1 MSAKFASNPTCE
13 GKKFYVEV
21 TGIQHGS
28 EQDFEFYDLTD
39 MSQQSA
45 LENKKLIDPELD
57 DTTIYS
63 WDWCDESENR
73 NVWLKIEAE
82 DGPIKLPLFQDV
94 TAISRKQDEQDYL
107 VHAFLP
113 MTLLPTQNSKA
124 KQNERLAPVRDGYL
138 YIIYNGKFWREIEI
152 TTGENSA
159 TLYQDVNLYKYRTGR
174 EKPFKT
180 NTLRPST
187 GSPLKELWY
196 PAKENGKK
204 TDILIAFSEVQW
216 SGARLNYLENNLT
229 ELQKRCKKP
238 CTPLVKISELPETRP
253 RSLDIELQLAEPAFY
268 NKSLTDAYIKGLL
281 DKAKT
286 ERENY
291 VQSGAYNPDVTLEF
305 EYTLRGSVLY
315 EQLAQKQDQLIE
327 EGKLDQGEKL
337 DAIQADSVWKTS
349 TCEDFY
355 KQAKENQLRGVV
367 LEDEL
372 FNIRH
377 QNSLVVAASN
387 YLQQIQLDAIHQPHY
402 RSAELLQNFVLIP
415 KIGEQDNPAYKFKD
429 KIVRTDL
436 STFSQTLRTVVRRKL
451 HEDIP
456 VLQKQLSAQ
465 LAEHSLAENLKDITS
480 LDDAN
485 VMGAYILV
493 NNCRHAIN
501 IDSQKHDQLLPELEK
516 QPSDIALSAGK
527 IFFSDS
533 THPLRVVLFG
543 DMSMSTSFSEMLE
556 DKEVTSEYKQYAGD
570 SNDGSGLLTMEN
582 LARLVAT
589 DLVLEA
595 DAVVQA
601 EATDLVK
608 AAEEAEQSLFP
619 QIRRFVNAADSALSS
634 FFDNGITLKNALATE
649 TVTIQFN
656 KLYVEN
662 LGLLKALGGDKLSS
676 MVFKPVTGGEISGYI
691 IGLGSSNQPHS
702 GVTQGAQSYLYG
714 NRGTRNSFGDITQ
727 EGVVIA
733 STSKAR
739 VPNKLEVPE
748 TAASVVVLKNTN
760 SELVRMLEH
769 DKKLLKEVQNKSLN
783 KTNAYEQLKM
793 PVFIL
798 VVELL
803 NVRNAWDYFKNNS
816 GYDMAYS
823 VTNLISASLDI
834 GIAATH
840 SHNFMK
846 QYGPIFNHSNQALYT
861 FKPETIAKFN
871 KTKYVQLSGSVT
883 VLGAASFAAGL
894 VTAGLMVVDSIRLF
908 SKQDTDAAIG
918 MAMMAVG
925 VGIGTVGGFLFTSSP
940 IALGLGPIAWIAL
953 GITLTGFAI
962 VYFCTDGPLETW
974 LKNGPFSGEVT
985 DDENLKYLIDHP
997 DYAFEQLLSLYV
1009 SLSIESHKIEDSPL
1023 KSTKKQLLKQQGITH
1038 CVHVIS
1044 NLPQLLNMKKED
1056 VTFHIES
1063 RELLDMYNVTSRYD
1077 PIMRAHTESRSRYAS
1092 LNPKSIEP
1100 VEEIDTAEGKLYLY
1114 KATHSLPSSIHSY
1127 RASYEYDRR
1136 IQVMAQ
1142 LRAGESV
1149 FPQPPIDKVVI
1160 TKQRVNKGII
1170 DIDMPDFGDI
1180 KIDSIKDLFISTP
1193 NYYWA
1198 NSDDMM
1204 SS

>member
-21 TGIQHGS
+21 TGIQHDS

-39 MSQQSA
+39 MSQQPA

-57 DTTIYS
+57 DTTVYS

-113 MTLLPTQNSKA
+113 MTLLPTQNNKA
-124 KQNERLAPVRDGYL
+124 NQEDRLAPVRDGYL
-138 YIIYNGKFWREIEI
+138 YVIYNGKFWREVEI
-152 TTGENSA
+152 TTGENST
-159 TLYQDVNLYKYRTGR
+159 TLYQDVNLYKYRLGR
-174 EKPFKT
+174 DKPFKT

-187 GSPLKELWY
+187 GSALKELWY
-196 PAKENGKK
+196 PAKENGKQ

-216 SGARLNYLENNLT
+216 SGSRLNYLENDLT
-229 ELQKRCKKP
+229 ELKKRCKKP
-238 CTPLVKISELPETRP
+238 STTLIKISELIETRP
-253 RSLDIELQLAEPAFY
+253 RSLEVELQLAEPSFY
-268 NKSLTDAYIKGLL
+268 NKCLTDAYIKGLL

-286 ERENY
+286 ERKNY
-291 VQSGAYNPDVTLEF
+291 VQSGTYNPDETLEF
-305 EYTLRGSVLY
+305 EYALRGSVLY

-327 EGKLDQGEKL
+327 EGKLDQGEKFE
-337 DAIQADSVWKTS
+337 AIQADSVWQTS

-355 KQAKENQLRGVV
+355 RQAKEDKLRGLVV
-367 LEDEL
+367 EDEL

-377 QNSLVVAASN
+377 QNSLVVAATN

-402 RSAELLQNFVLIP
+402 RSAELLQHFVLVP

-429 KIVRTDL
+429 KIVRTDQ

-456 VLQKQLSAQ
+456 ALQKQLSTQ
-465 LAEHSLAENLKDITS
+465 LAAQSLAENLRDITS

-516 QPSDIALSAGK
+516 QTSDLALNAGK
-527 IFFSDS
+527 IFFSGS
-533 THPLRVVLFG
+533 THPLRYVLFG
-543 DMSMSTSFSEMLE
+543 DTSVGTSLSEMLE
-556 DKEVTSEYKQYAGD
+556 DKEITPEYKQYADD

-582 LARLVAT
+582 LARLIAT
-589 DLVLEA
+589 DLALEA

-601 EATDLVK
+601 EATALVK
-608 AAEEAEQSLFP
+608 AAEETEQSFFP
-619 QIRRFVNAADSALSS
+619 QIRRFVNAADSAFSS
-634 FFDNGITLKNALATE
+634 FFENGITLNNALATD
-649 TVTIQFN
+649 TLTIKFN

-662 LGLLKALGGDKLSS
+662 LGLLKALSGDKLSS

-691 IGLGSSNQPHS
+691 IGLGSSAQSHS

-714 NRGTRNSFGDITQ
+714 NRGTKNSFGDIAQ
-727 EGVVIA
+727 DGAIVA
-733 STSKAR
+733 STSKVRAAS
-739 VPNKLEVPE
+739 KTEVPE
-748 TAASVVVLKNTN
+748 TAVSVVVLKDTN
-760 SELVRMLEH
+760 SDLVRMLEQ
-769 DKKLLKEVQNKSLN
+769 DKKLLKEVQNKSLS

-798 VVELL
+798 AVELW
-803 NVRNAWDYFKNNS
+803 NVGNAFEYFRKN
-816 GYDMAYS
+816 GQDVWYGI
-823 VTNLISASLDI
+823 TNIASATLDI
-834 GIAATH
+834 GVAAAHTR
-840 SHNFMK
+840 NLILK
-846 QYGPIFNHSNQALYT
+846 QKVPTYNPKSMT
-861 FKPETIAKFN
+861 MFKPETIAKFD
-871 KTKYVQLSGSVT
+871 KVKYVQLSSSVT

-894 VTAGLMVVDSIRLF
+894 VTVGLMVVDSFRLL

-918 MAMMAVG
+918 AAMMATG
-925 VGIGTVGGFLFTSSP
+925 VAIGTVGGLLFTSSP

-953 GITLTGFAI
+953 GVTLAGFLI
-962 VYFCTDGPLETW
+962 VYHCTDGPLETW
-974 LKNGPFSGEVT
+974 LKNGPFSREST

-997 DYAFEQLLSLYV
+997 DDAFEQLLSLYV
-1009 SLSIESHKIEDSPL
+1009 SISIESHKIEEGPL
-1023 KSTKKQLLKQQGITH
+1023 KAAKKQQLKQHGITH
-1038 CVHVIS
+1038 YVHVRT
-1044 NLPQLLNMKKED
+1044 NLPQLLNMNKED
-1056 VTFHIES
+1056 VSFQIES

-1077 PIMRAHTESRSRYAS
+1077 PIMRTHTKSRSRYAS
-1092 LNPKSIEP
+1092 LKPKSIEP

-1114 KATHSLPSSIHSY
+1114 KATHSIPSSIHSY
-1127 RASYEYDRR
+1127 RESYEYDRR

-1142 LRAGESV
+1142 LRTGKSI
-1149 FPQPPIDKVVI
+1149 FPQPPIDKVEI
-1160 TKQRVNKGII
+1160 TKQRVIEGII
-1170 DIDMPDFGDI
+1170 DINIPDFGDK
-1180 KIDSIKDLFISTP
+1180 KIDSIKGLFISTP

>member
-1 MSAKFASNPTCE
+1 MSTKFASKPTCE
-13 GKKFYVEV
+13 GKKLYIEV
-21 TGIQHGS
+21 TGIKHGS

-57 DTTIYS
+57 DTTVYS

-94 TAISRKQDEQDYL
+94 TAISRKPDEQDYL

-113 MTLLPTQNSKA
+113 MTLLPTQNNKA
-124 KQNERLAPVRDGYL
+124 KQEERLAPVRDGYL

-152 TTGENSA
+152 TTGESST

-174 EKPFKT
+174 DKPFKT

-196 PAKENGKK
+196 PAKENGQQ

-216 SGARLNYLENNLT
+216 SGARLNYLENDLT
-229 ELQKRCKKP
+229 ELRKRCKKP
-238 CTPLVKISELPETRP
+238 CTPLIKISELPETRP
-253 RSLDIELQLAEPAFY
+253 RSLDIELQLAEPSFY
-268 NKSLTDAYIKGLL
+268 NKSLTDSYIKGLL
-281 DKAKT
+281 NNAKN
-286 ERENY
+286 ERQRY
-291 VQSGAYNPDVTLEF
+291 VQDGAFNPDNTLEF
-305 EYTLRGSVLY
+305 EYALRGSVLY

-327 EGKLDQGEKL
+327 EGKLDQGEK
-337 DAIQADSVWKTS
+337 IETVQADSVWETS

-355 KQAKENQLRGVV
+355 QQAKENQLRGVV

-402 RSAELLQNFVLIP
+402 KSAELLQHFVLIP

-429 KIVRTDL
+429 KIVRTDQ

-456 VLQKQLSAQ
+456 ALQKQLSTQ
-465 LAEHSLAENLKDITS
+465 LAAHSLAESLRDITS

-485 VMGAYILV
+485 AIGAYILV

-516 QPSDIALSAGK
+516 QTSALALNAGK

-533 THPLRVVLFG
+533 AHPLRHVLFG
-543 DMSMSTSFSEMLE
+543 DTSMGTSLSEMLE
-556 DKEVTSEYKQYAGD
+556 DKEITPEYKQYADD

-589 DLVLEA
+589 DLALEA
-595 DAVVQA
+595 NAVIQA
-601 EATDLVK
+601 EATALVK
-608 AAEEAEQSLFP
+608 AAEETEQSLFP
-619 QIRRFVNAADSALSS
+619 QIRRFVNAADSAFSS
-634 FFDNGITLKNALATE
+634 FFENGITLKNALATE
-649 TVTIQFN
+649 TLTIQFN

-662 LGLLKALGGDKLSS
+662 LGLLKALSGDKLSS
-676 MVFKPVTGGEISGYI
+676 MVFKPVTGGEVSGYI
-691 IGLGSSNQPHS
+691 IGLGSSTQPHS
-702 GVTQGAQSYLYG
+702 GVTHGAQSYLYG
-714 NRGTRNSFGDITQ
+714 NRGTKNSFGDITQ
-727 EGVVIA
+727 DGAVIA
-733 STSKAR
+733 STSKTRA
-739 VPNKLEVPE
+739 PNKTEVPE

-769 DKKLLKEVQNKSLN
+769 DKKLLKEVQNKNLS

-798 VVELL
+798 AVELW
-803 NVRNAWDYFKNNS
+803 NVVNAWNYYLNNNEDLVY
-816 GYDMAYS
+816 G
-823 VTNLISASLDI
+823 VTNIFSASMDI
-834 GIAATH
+834 GIAAAH
-840 SHNFMK
+840 GNNLLR
-846 QYGPIFNHSNQALYT
+846 QRGIVYNYSNKNIVT
-861 FKPETIAKFN
+861 FKPETIAKFSSA
-871 KTKYVQLSGSVT
+871 KYAQLRGNIT
-883 VLGAASFAAGL
+883 WLGMASFIAGSL
-894 VTAGLMVVDSIRLF
+894 TASLMVVDSIRLF
-908 SKQDTDAAIG
+908 SKQDNDAAIG
-918 MAMMAVG
+918 AAMMATG
-925 VGIGTVGGFLFTSSP
+925 VGIGTVGGLLFTSSP

-953 GITLTGFAI
+953 GITLAGFLI
-962 VYFCTDGPLETW
+962 VYHCTDGPLETW
-974 LKNGPFSGEVT
+974 LTNGPFAKT
-985 DDENLKYLIDHP
+985 HKENDLKYLVTDP
-997 DYAFEQLLSLYV
+997 DEAFSQLLSLYV
-1009 SLSIESHKIEDSPL
+1009 SLSIESHKIEDGPL
-1023 KSTKKQLLKQQGITH
+1023 KSTKKQQLKQQGITH
-1038 CVHVIS
+1038 YVHVRS
-1044 NLPQLLNMKKED
+1044 NLPQLLNMNKED
-1056 VTFHIES
+1056 VSFVVES

-1077 PIMRAHTESRSRYAS
+1077 PIMRTHTTSRSHYAS
-1092 LNPKSIEP
+1092 LKPKHIEP
-1100 VEEIDTAEGKLYLY
+1100 IDEIATAEGKLYLY
-1114 KATHSLPSSIHSY
+1114 KATHSIPSSIHSY

-1142 LRAGESV
+1142 LRAGNFI
-1149 FPQPPIDKVVI
+1149 FPQPPIDKVEL
-1160 TKQRVNKGII
+1160 TKQRVSEGII
-1170 DIDMPDFGDI
+1170 DIDTPDFGDK

-1204 SS
+1204 NS

>member
-1 MSAKFASNPTCE
+1 MSTKFASKPTCE
-13 GKKFYVEV
+13 GKKLYIEV
-21 TGIQHGS
+21 TGIKHGL

-39 MSQQSA
+39 MSQQSS
-45 LENKKLIDPELD
+45 LEGKKTIDPELD
-57 DTTIYS
+57 DTTVYS
-63 WDWCDESENR
+63 WDWCDENENR

-94 TAISRKQDEQDYL
+94 TAISRKPDEQDYL

-113 MTLLPTQNSKA
+113 MTLLPTQNNKA
-124 KQNERLAPVRDGYL
+124 KQEERIAPVRDGYL
-138 YIIYNGKFWREIEI
+138 YVIYNGKFWREIEV
-152 TTGENSA
+152 TTGESST
-159 TLYQDVNLYKYRTGR
+159 TLYQDINLYKYRTGR
-174 EKPFKT
+174 DKPFKT

-196 PAKENGKK
+196 PAKENGKQ

-216 SGARLNYLENNLT
+216 SGARLNYLENDLT
-229 ELQKRCKKP
+229 ELKKRCKKP

-253 RSLDIELQLAEPAFY
+253 RSLDIELQLAEPSFY
-268 NKSLTDAYIKGLL
+268 NKSLTDSYIKGLL
-281 DKAKT
+281 NNAKN
-286 ERENY
+286 ERQRY
-291 VQSGAYNPDVTLEF
+291 VQDGAFNPDNTLEF
-305 EYTLRGSVLY
+305 EYALRGSVLY

-327 EGKLDQGEKL
+327 EGKLDQGEK
-337 DAIQADSVWKTS
+337 IETVQADSVWETS

-355 KQAKENQLRGVV
+355 QQAKENQLRGVV

-372 FNIRH
+372 FNVRH

-402 RSAELLQNFVLIP
+402 KSAELLQHFVLIP

-429 KIVRTDL
+429 KIVRTDQ

-456 VLQKQLSAQ
+456 ALQKQLSTQ
-465 LAEHSLAENLKDITS
+465 LAAHSLAESLRDITS

-485 VMGAYILV
+485 AIGAYILV

-516 QPSDIALSAGK
+516 QTSDLAFNAGK

-533 THPLRVVLFG
+533 THPLRNVLFG
-543 DMSMSTSFSEMLE
+543 DTSMGTSLSEMLE
-556 DKEVTSEYKQYAGD
+556 DKEITPEYKQYADD

-589 DLVLEA
+589 DLALEA
-595 DAVVQA
+595 DAVIQA
-601 EATDLVK
+601 EATALVK
-608 AAEEAEQSLFP
+608 AAEETEQSLFP
-619 QIRRFVNAADSALSS
+619 QIRRFVNAVDSAFSS
-634 FFDNGITLKNALATE
+634 FFENGITLKNALATE
-649 TVTIQFN
+649 TLTIQFN

-662 LGLLKALGGDKLSS
+662 LGLLKALSGDKLSS
-676 MVFKPVTGGEISGYI
+676 MVFKPVTGGEVSGYI
-691 IGLGSSNQPHS
+691 IGLGSSTQPHS
-702 GVTQGAQSYLYG
+702 GVTHGAQSYLYG
-714 NRGTRNSFGDITQ
+714 NRGTKNSFGEITQ
-727 EGVVIA
+727 DGAVIA
-733 STSKAR
+733 STSKTRA
-739 VPNKLEVPE
+739 PSKTEVPE

-769 DKKLLKEVQNKSLN
+769 DKKLLKEVQNKSLS

-798 VVELL
+798 AVELW

-816 GYDMAYS
+816 YDIAYS
-823 VTNLISASLDI
+823 ITNLISASLDI

-840 SHNFMK
+840 SHNLMK

-871 KTKYVQLSGSVT
+871 KTKYVQLRGSVT

-925 VGIGTVGGFLFTSSP
+925 VGIGTVGGLLFTSSP

-953 GITLTGFAI
+953 GITLAGFLM
-962 VYFCTDGPLETW
+962 VYHCTDGPLETW
-974 LKNGPFSGEVT
+974 LKNGPFSEEVT

-997 DYAFEQLLSLYV
+997 DDAFEQLLSLYV
-1009 SLSIESHKIEDSPL
+1009 SLSIESHKIEEGPL
-1023 KSTKKQLLKQQGITH
+1023 KAAKKQQLKQHGITH
-1038 CVHVIS
+1038 YVHVRT
-1044 NLPQLLNMKKED
+1044 NLPQLLNMNKED
-1056 VTFHIES
+1056 VSFHIES

-1077 PIMRAHTESRSRYAS
+1077 PIMRTHTTSRARYAS
-1092 LNPKSIEP
+1092 LKPKSIEP
-1100 VEEIDTAEGKLYLY
+1100 VEVIDTAEGQLYLY
-1114 KATHSLPSSIHSY
+1114 KATHSIPSSIHSY
-1127 RASYEYDRR
+1127 RASYQYDRR
-1136 IQVMAQ
+1136 VQVMAQ
-1142 LRAGESV
+1142 LRAGNFV
-1149 FPQPPIDKVVI
+1149 FPQPPIDKVEI
-1160 TKQRVNKGII
+1160 TKQRVNEGVI
-1170 DIDMPDFGDI
+1170 DIDTPDFGDK
-1180 KIDSIKDLFISTP
+1180 KIDSIKDIFISTP

-1204 SS
+1204 GS

>member
-1 MSAKFASNPTCE
+1 MSAKFASNPACE

-57 DTTIYS
+57 DTTVYS

-94 TAISRKQDEQDYL
+94 KAISRKQDEQDYL

-113 MTLLPTQNSKA
+113 MTLLPTQNHKA
-124 KQNERLAPVRDGYL
+124 KQEDRLAPVRDGYL
-138 YIIYNGKFWREIEI
+138 YVIYNGKFWREVEI
-152 TTGENSA
+152 TTGENST
-159 TLYQDVNLYKYRTGR
+159 TLYQDVNLYKYRSGR
-174 EKPFKT
+174 DKPFKT
-180 NTLRPST
+180 NTLRAST

-196 PAKENGKK
+196 PAKENGNQ

-253 RSLDIELQLAEPAFY
+253 RSLEVELQLAEPSFY
-268 NKSLTDAYIKGLL
+268 NKCLTDAYIKGLL
-281 DKAKT
+281 EKAKT
-286 ERENY
+286 ERKNY
-291 VQSGAYNPDVTLEF
+291 VQNGTYNPDETLEF
-305 EYTLRGSVLY
+305 EYALRGSVLY
-315 EQLAQKQDQLIE
+315 EQLAKKQDQLIE

-337 DAIQADSVWKTS
+337 EAIQADSVWQTS

-355 KQAKENQLRGVV
+355 RQAKEDKLRGLVV
-367 LEDEL
+367 EDEL

-377 QNSLVVAASN
+377 QNSLVVAATN

-402 RSAELLQNFVLIP
+402 RSAELLQHFVLVP

-429 KIVRTDL
+429 KIVRTDQ
-436 STFSQTLRTVVRRKL
+436 STFSQTLRTIVRRKL

-456 VLQKQLSAQ
+456 VLQKQLSTQ
-465 LAEHSLAENLKDITS
+465 LAAHSLAENLRDITS

-516 QPSDIALSAGK
+516 QASDLALSAGK
-527 IFFSDS
+527 IFFSGS
-533 THPLRVVLFG
+533 THPLRQVLFG
-543 DMSMSTSFSEMLE
+543 DTSMGTSLSEMLE
-556 DKEVTSEYKQYAGD
+556 DKEVTPEYKQYADD

-582 LARLVAT
+582 LARLIAT
-589 DLVLEA
+589 DLALEA

-601 EATDLVK
+601 EATALVK
-608 AAEEAEQSLFP
+608 AAEETEQSLFP
-619 QIRRFVNAADSALSS
+619 QIRRFVNAADSAFSS
-634 FFDNGITLKNALATE
+634 FFENGIALKNAIVTE
-649 TVTIQFN
+649 TITIEFN

-662 LGLLKALGGDKLSS
+662 LGLLKALSGDKLSS

-691 IGLGSSNQPHS
+691 IGLGSSTQPHI
-702 GVTQGAQSYLYG
+702 GITQGAESYLYG
-714 NRGTRNSFGDITQ
+714 NRGTKNSFGDITQ
-727 EGVVIA
+727 DGAVVA
-733 STSKAR
+733 STSKSRA
-739 VPNKLEVPE
+739 PNKIEVPE
-748 TAASVVVLKNTN
+748 TAASVVVLKDTN
-760 SELVRMLEH
+760 SEMVRMLEH
-769 DKKLLKEVQNKSLN
+769 DKKLLKEVQNKSLS

-798 VVELL
+798 AVELW
-803 NVRNAWDYFKNNS
+803 NVRNAFDYFKHNS
-816 GYDMAYS
+816 EDIVYGVA
-823 VTNLISASLDI
+823 NIFSASMDI
-834 GIAATH
+834 GVAAAHT
-840 SHNFMK
+840 SNLLKQRGYIYNF
-846 QYGPIFNHSNQALYT
+846 SNKSMFT
-861 FKPETIAKFN
+861 FKPETVVKFSL
-871 KTKYVQLSGSVT
+871 TKYAQLRGSMT
-883 VLGAASFAAGL
+883 MLGMAGFIAGTLTAS
-894 VTAGLMVVDSIRLF
+894 LMVVDSIRLF
-908 SKQDTDAAIG
+908 ARQDHDAAIG
-918 MAMMAVG
+918 AAMMAF
-925 VGIGTVGGFLFTSSP
+925 GTAFGTLGGTIFSSAP

-953 GITLTGFAI
+953 GITLAGFLI
-962 VYFCTDGPLETW
+962 VYHCTDGPLETW
-974 LKNGPFSGEVT
+974 LKNGPFSREST

-997 DYAFEQLLSLYV
+997 DDAFEQLLSLYV
-1009 SLSIESHKIEDSPL
+1009 SISIESHKIEEGPL
-1023 KSTKKQLLKQQGITH
+1023 KAAKKQLLKQHGITH
-1038 CVHVIS
+1038 YVHVRT
-1044 NLPQLLNMKKED
+1044 NLPQLLNMNKDD
-1056 VTFHIES
+1056 VSFLIES

-1077 PIMRAHTESRSRYAS
+1077 PIMRTHTKSRSRYAS
-1092 LNPKSIEP
+1092 LKPKSIEP

-1114 KATHSLPSSIHSY
+1114 KATHSIPSSILSY

-1142 LRAGESV
+1142 LRAGESI
-1149 FPQPPIDKVVI
+1149 FPQPPIDKVEI
-1160 TKQRVNKGII
+1160 TKQRVIEGII
-1170 DIDMPDFGDI
+1170 DIDRPDFGD
-1180 KIDSIKDLFISTP
+1180 KKVDSIKDLFISTP

>member
-1 MSAKFASNPTCE
+1 MSTKFASKPTCE
-13 GKKFYVEV
+13 GKKLYIEV
-21 TGIQHGS
+21 TGIKHGL

-39 MSQQSA
+39 MSQQSS
-45 LENKKLIDPELD
+45 LEGKKTIDPELD
-57 DTTIYS
+57 DTTVYS
-63 WDWCDESENR
+63 WDWCDENENR

-94 TAISRKQDEQDYL
+94 TAISRKPDEQDYL

-113 MTLLPTQNSKA
+113 MTLLPTQNNKA
-124 KQNERLAPVRDGYL
+124 KQEERIAPVRDGYL
-138 YIIYNGKFWREIEI
+138 YVIYNGKFWREIEI
-152 TTGENSA
+152 TTGESST

-174 EKPFKT
+174 DKPFKT

-196 PAKENGKK
+196 PAKENGQQ
-204 TDILIAFSEVQW
+204 TDILVAFSEVQW
-216 SGARLNYLENNLT
+216 SGARLNYLENDLT
-229 ELQKRCKKP
+229 ELKKRCKKP

-253 RSLDIELQLAEPAFY
+253 RSLDIELQLAEPSFY
-268 NKSLTDAYIKGLL
+268 NKSLTDSYIKGLL
-281 DKAKT
+281 NNAKN
-286 ERENY
+286 ERQCY
-291 VQSGAYNPDVTLEF
+291 VQDGTFNPDNTLEF
-305 EYTLRGSVLY
+305 EYALRGSVLY

-327 EGKLDQGEKL
+327 EGKLDQGEK
-337 DAIQADSVWKTS
+337 IEIVQADSVWETS

-355 KQAKENQLRGVV
+355 QQAKENQLRGVV

-402 RSAELLQNFVLIP
+402 KSAELLQHFVLIP

-429 KIVRTDL
+429 KIVRTDQ

-456 VLQKQLSAQ
+456 TLQKQLSTQ
-465 LAEHSLAENLKDITS
+465 LAADSLAESLRDITS

-516 QPSDIALSAGK
+516 QTSDLALNAGK

-533 THPLRVVLFG
+533 THPLRHVLFG
-543 DMSMSTSFSEMLE
+543 DTSMGTSLSEMLE
-556 DKEVTSEYKQYAGD
+556 DKEITPEYKQYADD

-589 DLVLEA
+589 DLALEA

-608 AAEEAEQSLFP
+608 AAEETEQSFFP
-619 QIRRFVNAADSALSS
+619 QIRRFVNAADSAFSS
-634 FFDNGITLKNALATE
+634 FFENGITLKNALATE
-649 TVTIQFN
+649 TLTIQFN

-662 LGLLKALGGDKLSS
+662 LGLLKALSGDKLSS

-691 IGLGSSNQPHS
+691 IGLGSATQSHN
-702 GVTQGAQSYLYG
+702 GVTQGAHSYLYG
-714 NRGTRNSFGDITQ
+714 NRGTKNSFGDITQ
-727 EGVVIA
+727 DGAVIA
-733 STSKAR
+733 STSRTRA
-739 VPNKLEVPE
+739 PNKIEVSE

-769 DKKLLKEVQNKSLN
+769 DKKLLKEVQNKSLS

-798 VVELL
+798 AVELW
-803 NVRNAWDYFKNNS
+803 NVVNAWDYFTRNS
-816 GYDMAYS
+816 EDAIYG
-823 VTNLISASLDI
+823 TFNLGSAALDI
-834 GIAATH
+834 GLVATH
-840 SHNFMK
+840 TRNLLK
-846 QYGPIFNHSNQALYT
+846 QQGRLFTFSNMESIT
-861 FKPETIAKFN
+861 FKPETVAKFS
-871 KTKYVQLSGSVT
+871 TSKYAQLRGSIT
-883 VLGAASFAAGL
+883 RFGIASTIAGL
-894 VTAGLMVVDSIRLF
+894 YTATMMSVDCVRLWA
-908 SKQDTDAAIG
+908 KRDYDAAIG
-918 MAMMAVG
+918 AGMMAFG
-925 VGIGTVGGFLFTSSP
+925 TAFGAIGSSIFSSTP
-940 IALGLGPIAWIAL
+940 IALGLGPIGWIAL
-953 GITLTGFAI
+953 GITLAGFAI
-962 VYFCTDGPLETW
+962 IYFCSDGPLETW
-974 LKNGPFSGEVT
+974 LENGPFASEIT
-985 DDENLKYLIDHP
+985 DKDYLKYLFNEP
-997 DYAFEQLLSLYV
+997 EEAFSQLLSLFV
-1009 SLSIESHKIEDSPL
+1009 NLSIESHKVDEGPL
-1023 KSTKKQLLKQQGITH
+1023 KSDKKRQLKQQGITH
-1038 CVHVIS
+1038 YVHVRS
-1044 NLPQLLNMKKED
+1044 NLPQLLNMNKED
-1056 VTFHIES
+1056 VKFHVES
-1063 RELLDMYNVTSRYD
+1063 RELLDMYNLTSRYD
-1077 PIMRAHTESRSRYAS
+1077 PIMRTRTTSRSRYAS
-1092 LNPKSIEP
+1092 LKPKRIEP
-1100 VEEIDTAEGKLYLY
+1100 IDEIATAEGKLYLY
-1114 KATHSLPSSIHSY
+1114 KATHSIPSSIHSY
-1127 RASYEYDRR
+1127 RESYEYDRR

-1142 LRAGESV
+1142 LRVGSTI
-1149 FPQPPIDKVVI
+1149 FPQPPIDKVEI
-1160 TKQRVNKGII
+1160 TKQRVNEGII
-1170 DIDMPDFGDI
+1170 DIDTPDFGDK

-1193 NYYWA
+1193 NNYWA